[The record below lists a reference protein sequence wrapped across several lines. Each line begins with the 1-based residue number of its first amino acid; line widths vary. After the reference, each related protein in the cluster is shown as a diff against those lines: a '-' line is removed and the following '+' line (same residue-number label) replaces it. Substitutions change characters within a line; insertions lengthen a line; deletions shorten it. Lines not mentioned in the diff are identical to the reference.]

1 MSPEC
6 RTSFR
11 LCRQCVPGLVLVS
24 YIAKECIKRTENTLD
39 DDIRQRTV
47 QVTDVFSAADLR
59 SDKQLSCR
67 RETARCFV
75 SLNISLNHSRSLN
88 VIRNGTIRKL
98 GYVFQFAFHSNY
110 GSILYHFRDKARYWS
125 KIAILSYPC
134 IPRPVM
140 WSRRKRHIS
149 FGMEN

>member
-1 MSPEC
+1 MFVCCVAFYCLFSCLLLFFE
-6 RTSFR
+6 R
-11 LCRQCVPGLVLVS
+11 LKM
-24 YIAKECIKRTENTLD
+24 YYKRRHIFITK
-39 DDIRQRTV
+39 
-47 QVTDVFSAADLR
+47 R
-59 SDKQLSCR
+59 SLNKKLSCR
-67 RETARCFV
+67 RKTARCFV

-98 GYVFQFAFHSNY
+98 GYVFLFAFHSNY